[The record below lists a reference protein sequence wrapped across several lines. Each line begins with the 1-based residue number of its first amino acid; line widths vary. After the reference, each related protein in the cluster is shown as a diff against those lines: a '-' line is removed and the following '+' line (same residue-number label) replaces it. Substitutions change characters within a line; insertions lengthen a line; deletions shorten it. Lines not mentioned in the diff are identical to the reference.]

1 MGIIILRL
9 IVIFYA
15 CGLIFFFIHL
25 INKNITEEKKSII
38 SILFFPFLILD
49 SNGRKYL
56 KNLLHKKGE

>member
-9 IVIFYA
+9 MVIFYVF
-15 CGLIFFFIHL
+15 GLIFFFIHL

-38 SILFFPFLILD
+38 FIFFFPFLLFD

-56 KNLLHKKGE
+56 KNLLYKKGE